1 MVLTIRKSC
10 ILLKTTKIVK
20 RKSGYVEMES
30 SSISGILLTI
40 EGPEGSGKTTQVN
53 LLSERLAALGREV
66 LKVRAP
72 GGTPVGESIRG
83 VLQHDTAGEA
93 PVAVAEVFLF
103 LASHAQLARTVIRPA
118 LERGVVV
125 ICDRYVDSMVA
136 YQGYGRGL
144 GADMIRSLGNFA
156 VDGLVPDRTVLL
168 DLEVETGRSRLTGKL
183 DRIEREPLDFHMR
196 VRDGFLKE
204 AEREPSRFAVVD
216 ASRDLDSVIRDV
228 WEALSPLFS

>member
-1 MVLTIRKSC
+1 M
-10 ILLKTTKIVK
+10 K
-20 RKSGYVEMES
+20 RKNGYVEMES

-168 DLEVETGRSRLTGKL
+168 DLEVETGRSRLTGEL
-183 DRIEREPLDFHMR
+183 DRIEREPLDFHSR

-204 AEREPSRFAVVD
+204 AEREPYRFVVVD
-216 ASRDLDSVIRDV
+216 ASRDLDSVTRDV